1 MNDYKILICNLLFD
15 KGILNTEDA
24 EACYEAWHFYNG
36 LFINSA
42 SAIVNMESAENV
54 FENKHGN
61 KLMPERIE
69 SAIKD
74 NMFIIT
80 ITDNGSKI
88 SAAFSGK
95 SELSSI
101 CYRAS
106 EIIDLLF
113 NRYMKLR
120 TKDAL
125 EIIDSMK
132 QIVEEA

>member
-1 MNDYKILICNLLFD
+1 MNDYKILICNLLYD

-24 EACYEAWHFYNG
+24 EACYEAQHFYNG

-42 SAIVNMESAENV
+42 SAIINLKPEENV
-54 FENKHGN
+54 FGNKHGN

-69 SAIKD
+69 SIIKD

-106 EIIDLLF
+106 RMCEALF
-113 NRYMKLR
+113 NRYMKLHI
-120 TKDAL
+120 KDEL
-125 EIIDSMK
+125 EQLIL
-132 QIVEEA
+132 